1 MATNTADKGQEL
13 GSYELSYDVG
23 VTKLTFSLWIII
35 VSLIILIHFF
45 ANVEAT
51 IRFLK
56 AKLRVMQ
63 EELDRVVE
71 ECNKKVK
78 T

>member
-1 MATNTADKGQEL
+1 MM
-13 GSYELSYDVG
+13 YVIIG
-23 VTKLTFSLWIII
+23 VTKLTFSHWIII
-35 VSLIILIHFF
+35 VSLIISIHFF
-45 ANVEAT
+45 AIEEAT

>member
-1 MATNTADKGQEL
+1 MM
-13 GSYELSYDVG
+13 YVIIG

-45 ANVEAT
+45 AIVEAT

-71 ECNKKVK
+71 ECSKKVK

>member
-1 MATNTADKGQEL
+1 MM
-13 GSYELSYDVG
+13 YVIIG
-23 VTKLTFSLWIII
+23 VTKLTFSLWIIL
-35 VSLIILIHFF
+35 VSLIISIHFF
-45 ANVEAT
+45 AIVEAT

>member
-1 MATNTADKGQEL
+1 MM
-13 GSYELSYDVG
+13 YVIIG
-23 VTKLTFSLWIII
+23 VTKLTFSLWIVI

-45 ANVEAT
+45 AIVEAT

-71 ECNKKVK
+71 ECNNI
-78 T
+78 

>member
-1 MATNTADKGQEL
+1 MM
-13 GSYELSYDVG
+13 YVIIG
-23 VTKLTFSLWIII
+23 VTKLTFSLWIVI

-45 ANVEAT
+45 AIVEAT